1 MTRTS
6 SPDSISTKLQQIASL
21 ARKAPETALTT
32 LAHHIDIE
40 WLKEAYRRTPK
51 NRAPGIDGQTA
62 EEYARNLETNLQSL
76 LDRFKSGTYRAPPV
90 RRVEIP
96 KEGDKMRPIGVPTFE
111 DKVLQRAVTMVLEA
125 VYEQEFLD
133 LSYGFRPNR
142 SPHQALDDLYGR
154 IDRMGGGWLIEVDI
168 EAFFDTLDHQ
178 LLGQFLDKR
187 VRDGVLRRAIGK
199 WLKAGVMNDGEV
211 ERLQEG
217 TPQGGVVSPI
227 LSNVYLHEVFDKWFE
242 GEVKPRMR
250 GDAVAVRF
258 ADDIIIA
265 FASEDDARRVMA
277 VLPKRFEKYGL
288 KLHPTKTRMV
298 SFQMPRGSDGDRP
311 ASFDFLGL
319 TQYWAKSRK
328 GRWVVKRKTA
338 KKRLKRAIGRIAEFC
353 RAHRH
358 DPIAKQHKELNAKLR
373 GHYEYYGVTGNIR
386 ALRSFWHRTA
396 AQWRV
401 WLNRRS
407 YRAGMNRTR
416 FYSLLLLK
424 YPLAQPRI
432 TKPYAAAAK
441 L

>member
-168 EAFFDTLDHQ
+168 EAFFDTL
-178 LLGQFLDKR
+178 
-187 VRDGVLRRAIGK
+187 
-199 WLKAGVMNDGEV
+199 
-211 ERLQEG
+211 
-217 TPQGGVVSPI
+217 
-227 LSNVYLHEVFDKWFE
+227 
-242 GEVKPRMR
+242 
-250 GDAVAVRF
+250 
-258 ADDIIIA
+258 
-265 FASEDDARRVMA
+265 
-277 VLPKRFEKYGL
+277 
-288 KLHPTKTRMV
+288 
-298 SFQMPRGSDGDRP
+298 
-311 ASFDFLGL
+311 GL
-319 TQYWAKSRK
+319 THYWAKSRK